1 MEKINRHDMVKKIVD
16 NLSDKKIVIGG
27 NKILYKNKYHLK
39 YTQQIVDNVLEALFD
54 TVMEE
59 LENGN
64 MINFTPF
71 GHDKQVKLH
80 YWNTEEEAF
89 QEYKLF
95 KESDIR
101 TLALRYRDKIPDRLF
116 DALIKYEV
124 RPYSP
129 YEDLRFQRGKRYK
142 TELNQ

>member
-59 LENGN
+59 IENGN
-64 MINFTPF
+64 MINFQNYFSIKPELRKPKKARNVVTGEDMIIPERYQF
-71 GHDKQVKLH
+71 KVKAGLLLKQARDYFNDKSK
-80 YWNTEEEAF
+80 
-89 QEYKLF
+89 
-95 KESDIR
+95 SDNDI
-101 TLALRYRDKIPDRLF
+101 
-116 DALIKYEV
+116 
-124 RPYSP
+124 
-129 YEDLRFQRGKRYK
+129 
-142 TELNQ
+142 

>member
-64 MINFTPF
+64 MINFQNYFSIKPELRKSKKARNVVTGEDMIIPERYQF
-71 GHDKQVKLH
+71 KVKAGLLLKQACDYFNDKSK
-80 YWNTEEEAF
+80 
-89 QEYKLF
+89 
-95 KESDIR
+95 SDNDI
-101 TLALRYRDKIPDRLF
+101 
-116 DALIKYEV
+116 
-124 RPYSP
+124 
-129 YEDLRFQRGKRYK
+129 
-142 TELNQ
+142 

>member
-64 MINFTPF
+64 MINFQNYFSIKPELRKSKKARNVVTGEDMIIPERYQF
-71 GHDKQVKLH
+71 KVKGGL
-80 YWNTEEEAF
+80 
-89 QEYKLF
+89 L
-95 KESDIR
+95 
-101 TLALRYRDKIPDRLF
+101 L
-116 DALIKYEV
+116 
-124 RPYSP
+124 
-129 YEDLRFQRGKRYK
+129 
-142 TELNQ
+142 

>member
-16 NLSDKKIVIGG
+16 NLSDKRIVIGG

-64 MINFTPF
+64 MINFQNYFSIKPELRKPKKARNVVTGEDMIIPERYQF
-71 GHDKQVKLH
+71 KVKGGLLLKQAFDYFNDKSK
-80 YWNTEEEAF
+80 
-89 QEYKLF
+89 
-95 KESDIR
+95 SDNDI
-101 TLALRYRDKIPDRLF
+101 
-116 DALIKYEV
+116 
-124 RPYSP
+124 
-129 YEDLRFQRGKRYK
+129 
-142 TELNQ
+142 

>member
-16 NLSDKKIVIGG
+16 TLSDKKIVIGG

-64 MINFTPF
+64 MINFQNYFSIKPELRKPKKARNVVTGEDMIIPERYQF
-71 GHDKQVKLH
+71 KVKAGLLLKQACDYFNDKSK
-80 YWNTEEEAF
+80 
-89 QEYKLF
+89 
-95 KESDIR
+95 SDNDI
-101 TLALRYRDKIPDRLF
+101 
-116 DALIKYEV
+116 
-124 RPYSP
+124 
-129 YEDLRFQRGKRYK
+129 
-142 TELNQ
+142 

>member
-1 MEKINRHDMVKKIVD
+1 MVKKIVD

-64 MINFTPF
+64 MINFQNYFSIKPELRKPKKARNVVTGEDMIIPERYQF
-71 GHDKQVKLH
+71 KVKAGLLLKQACDYFNDKSK
-80 YWNTEEEAF
+80 
-89 QEYKLF
+89 
-95 KESDIR
+95 SDNDI
-101 TLALRYRDKIPDRLF
+101 
-116 DALIKYEV
+116 
-124 RPYSP
+124 
-129 YEDLRFQRGKRYK
+129 
-142 TELNQ
+142 

>member
-39 YTQQIVDNVLEALFD
+39 YTQQIVDNVLKALFD

-64 MINFTPF
+64 MINFQNYFSIKPELRKTKKARNVVTGEDMIIPERYQF
-71 GHDKQVKLH
+71 KVKGGLLLKQACDYFNDKSK
-80 YWNTEEEAF
+80 
-89 QEYKLF
+89 
-95 KESDIR
+95 SDNDI
-101 TLALRYRDKIPDRLF
+101 
-116 DALIKYEV
+116 
-124 RPYSP
+124 
-129 YEDLRFQRGKRYK
+129 
-142 TELNQ
+142 

>member
-64 MINFTPF
+64 VINFQNYFSIKPELRKSKKARNVVTGEDMIIPERYQF
-71 GHDKQVKLH
+71 KVKAGLLLKQACDYFNDKSK
-80 YWNTEEEAF
+80 
-89 QEYKLF
+89 
-95 KESDIR
+95 SDNDI
-101 TLALRYRDKIPDRLF
+101 
-116 DALIKYEV
+116 
-124 RPYSP
+124 
-129 YEDLRFQRGKRYK
+129 
-142 TELNQ
+142 

>member
-64 MINFTPF
+64 MINFQNYFSIKPELRKSKKARNVVTGEDMIIPERYQLKVKAGLLLKQACDYF
-71 GHDKQVKLH
+71 NDKSK
-80 YWNTEEEAF
+80 
-89 QEYKLF
+89 
-95 KESDIR
+95 SDNDI
-101 TLALRYRDKIPDRLF
+101 
-116 DALIKYEV
+116 
-124 RPYSP
+124 
-129 YEDLRFQRGKRYK
+129 
-142 TELNQ
+142 

>member
-16 NLSDKKIVIGG
+16 NLSDKKSVIGG

-64 MINFTPF
+64 MINFQNYFSIKPELRKPKKARNVVTGEDMIIPERYQF
-71 GHDKQVKLH
+71 KVKAGLLLKQACDYFNDKSK
-80 YWNTEEEAF
+80 
-89 QEYKLF
+89 
-95 KESDIR
+95 SDNDI
-101 TLALRYRDKIPDRLF
+101 
-116 DALIKYEV
+116 
-124 RPYSP
+124 
-129 YEDLRFQRGKRYK
+129 
-142 TELNQ
+142 

>member
-64 MINFTPF
+64 MINFQNYFSIKPELRKPKKARNVVTGEDMIIPERYQF
-71 GHDKQVKLH
+71 KVKAGLLLKQARDYFNDKSK
-80 YWNTEEEAF
+80 
-89 QEYKLF
+89 
-95 KESDIR
+95 SDNDI
-101 TLALRYRDKIPDRLF
+101 
-116 DALIKYEV
+116 
-124 RPYSP
+124 
-129 YEDLRFQRGKRYK
+129 
-142 TELNQ
+142 

>member
-64 MINFTPF
+64 VINFQNYFSIKPELRKPKKARNVVTGEDMIIPERYQF
-71 GHDKQVKLH
+71 KVKAGVLLKQACDYFNDKSK
-80 YWNTEEEAF
+80 
-89 QEYKLF
+89 
-95 KESDIR
+95 SDNNI
-101 TLALRYRDKIPDRLF
+101 
-116 DALIKYEV
+116 
-124 RPYSP
+124 
-129 YEDLRFQRGKRYK
+129 
-142 TELNQ
+142 

>member
-39 YTQQIVDNVLEALFD
+39 YTQQIVDNVLKALFD

-64 MINFTPF
+64 MINFQNYFSIKPELRKPKKARNVVTGEDMIIPERYQF
-71 GHDKQVKLH
+71 KVNGGLLLKQACDYFNDKSK
-80 YWNTEEEAF
+80 
-89 QEYKLF
+89 
-95 KESDIR
+95 SDNDI
-101 TLALRYRDKIPDRLF
+101 
-116 DALIKYEV
+116 
-124 RPYSP
+124 
-129 YEDLRFQRGKRYK
+129 
-142 TELNQ
+142 

>member
-64 MINFTPF
+64 VINFQNYFSIKPELLKPKKARNVVTGEDMIIPERYQF
-71 GHDKQVKLH
+71 KVKGGVLLKQACDYFNDKSK
-80 YWNTEEEAF
+80 
-89 QEYKLF
+89 
-95 KESDIR
+95 SDNDI
-101 TLALRYRDKIPDRLF
+101 
-116 DALIKYEV
+116 
-124 RPYSP
+124 
-129 YEDLRFQRGKRYK
+129 
-142 TELNQ
+142 

>member
-16 NLSDKKIVIGG
+16 NLSDKKIVIGC

-64 MINFTPF
+64 MINFQNYFSIKPELRKPKKARNVVTGEDMIIPERYQF
-71 GHDKQVKLH
+71 KVKAGLLLKQACDYFNDKSK
-80 YWNTEEEAF
+80 
-89 QEYKLF
+89 
-95 KESDIR
+95 SDNDI
-101 TLALRYRDKIPDRLF
+101 
-116 DALIKYEV
+116 
-124 RPYSP
+124 
-129 YEDLRFQRGKRYK
+129 
-142 TELNQ
+142 

>member
-39 YTQQIVDNVLEALFD
+39 YTQQIVDNVLKALFD

-64 MINFTPF
+64 MINFQNYFSIKPELRKPKKARNVVTGEDMIIPERYQF
-71 GHDKQVKLH
+71 KVKSGLLLKQACDYFNDKSK
-80 YWNTEEEAF
+80 
-89 QEYKLF
+89 
-95 KESDIR
+95 SDNDI
-101 TLALRYRDKIPDRLF
+101 
-116 DALIKYEV
+116 
-124 RPYSP
+124 
-129 YEDLRFQRGKRYK
+129 
-142 TELNQ
+142 

>member
-39 YTQQIVDNVLEALFD
+39 YTQQIVNNVLEALFD

-64 MINFTPF
+64 VINFQNYFSIKPELRKPKKARNVVTGEDMIIPERYQF
-71 GHDKQVKLH
+71 KVKGGLLLKQACDYFNDKSK
-80 YWNTEEEAF
+80 
-89 QEYKLF
+89 
-95 KESDIR
+95 SDNDI
-101 TLALRYRDKIPDRLF
+101 
-116 DALIKYEV
+116 
-124 RPYSP
+124 
-129 YEDLRFQRGKRYK
+129 
-142 TELNQ
+142 